1 MDMLDIGEKRQ
12 VLDDTQIE
20 IQAEILGHISDQRP
34 DFLRL
39 RFYVKTGNGSLA
51 RGRRQDGRQD
61 AQGVDLPAPS
71 GPISPNSVPA
81 PPDIFHNPPPQI
93 PRAPGGYIACT
104 MRLY

>member
-1 MDMLDIGEKRQ
+1 
-12 VLDDTQIE
+12 
-20 IQAEILGHISDQRP
+20 
-34 DFLRL
+34 
-39 RFYVKTGNGSLA
+39 
-51 RGRRQDGRQD
+51 
-61 AQGVDLPAPS
+61 LPAPS